1 MADFMGVSGG
11 AEIARALESFSA
23 NVERNMLRG
32 AMRAGAQVIQE
43 EAKARVPKNTGALR
57 DSLRVQTGAKGG
69 KVFAYVKA
77 GRSKKKD
84 DPWYAHLVEYG
95 VKPHVIIAGGGT
107 KKGKALAA
115 GARILGEKVDHPGAQ
130 AKPFLR
136 PAFST
141 KAQSAIDTIADYL
154 RKRIAKGK

>member
-1 MADFMGVSGG
+1 MADFLWVKGG
-11 AEIARALESFSA
+11 GDIARALEQFA
-23 NVERNMLRG
+23 PNLERNMLRG
-32 AMRAGAQVIQE
+32 ALRAGAQVIQE
-43 EAKARVPKNTGALR
+43 EAKARVPQDTGALR
-57 DSLRVQTGAKGG
+57 DSLRVKTGAQGG
-69 KVFAYVKA
+69 KVYAYVQA
-77 GRSKKKD
+77 GRSKKKG

-115 GARILGEKVDHPGAQ
+115 AGRILGEKVDHPGAP

-136 PAFST
+136 PALEA
-141 KAQSAIDTIADYL
+141 KAQSAIDSVADYL